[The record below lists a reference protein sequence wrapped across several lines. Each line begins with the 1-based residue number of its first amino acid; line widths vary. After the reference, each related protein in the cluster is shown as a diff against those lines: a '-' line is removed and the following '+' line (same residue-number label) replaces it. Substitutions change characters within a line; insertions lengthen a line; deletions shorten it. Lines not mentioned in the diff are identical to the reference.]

1 MTLTTIIDDKRTMSL
16 NSERKIGD
24 TVVSPVGFG
33 AMGIGI
39 ATYGAVEPDEERFK
53 VFTIMLTVAIAFSF
67 NF

>member
-1 MTLTTIIDDKRTMSL
+1 MSL